1 MAEVE
6 SEPKSSGLYP
16 DTLPTT
22 LGFFHGF
29 DCTAISNDE
38 KIKNKTFVSLTL
50 SLFKEKVNMG

>member
-6 SEPKSSGLYP
+6 SESSGLYP
-16 DTLPTT
+16 DTLPAT

-50 SLFKEKVNMG
+50 SLFKEKVDMG